1 MRDTELG
8 IDRTVATPWIADDPT
23 DVAIDEESADAFHGL
38 SEDPLLGDAADRGPV
53 ASPAGSVRASPFAAA
68 EVHPPAGDR
77 EPVPAV
83 AAIDGHPLHPMI
95 VPLPIGSFVGAFV
108 SDLAYLR
115 TGDPF
120 WARSARYLT
129 GAGIVTGLLAG
140 SLGAMDFTGR
150 RRVRSHAGA
159 WVHAGGNLA
168 VLGLAVVSESMR
180 SRDERGAAANGALA
194 ISALSAA
201 ILGVTGWLGG
211 ELSYR
216 ARIGVTPA

>member
-1 MRDTELG
+1 MRDTDLG
-8 IDRTVATPWIADDPT
+8 IDRTVATPWIADEGTSGAGDPEG
-23 DVAIDEESADAFHGL
+23 DEAFHGL
-38 SEDPLLGDAADRGPV
+38 SDDPLLGESASRGPV
-53 ASPAGSVRASPFAAA
+53 ASPAGSTKASPFAAA

-77 EPVPAV
+77 EPVQAV
-83 AAIDGHPLHPMI
+83 AAIDGHPLHPMV

-108 SDLAYLR
+108 SDLAYVR

-150 RRVRSHAGA
+150 RRVRSHTAA

-168 VLGLAVVSESMR
+168 VLGLAVVSGSMR
-180 SRDERGAAANGALA
+180 SRDERGAAASRGLA
-194 ISALSAA
+194 ISAVSAG
-201 ILGVTGWLGG
+201 LLLVTGWLGG

-216 ARIGVTPA
+216 ARIGVTPD